1 MEILVRDAPHS
12 VNGGGAA
19 DTEDSVSADFQ
30 HGIVGQRH
38 PAFVSDRLQVE
49 IGRIVVVSANERQAV
64 VGFREPFATLIVQC
78 FIISR
83 PFKAET
89 AVARHDNQCVRHPIL
104 HTALIDELREVA
116 MNITAHHDTLRL
128 RKLEYVHFFHL
139 SNCKS
144 KNNLFFCF
152 NGYVW
157 GKGEM
162 LHSN

>member
-1 MEILVRDAPHS
+1 MVLLDRHAPLS
-12 VNGGGAA
+12 VDRGSTSNAENG
-19 DTEDSVSADFQ
+19 VSADFQ

-38 PAFVSDRLQVE
+38 PAFVSDRLEVE
-49 IGRIVVVSANERQAV
+49 IGRIVVVPANERQPV
-64 VGFREPFATLIVQC
+64 VSFRESFAALIVQC
-78 FIISR
+78 LIVPR

-89 AVARHDNQCVRHPIL
+89 AIARHDNQCVRHPIL
-104 HTALIDELREVA
+104 HTALIDELCEFA
-116 MNITAHHDTLRL
+116 MNITAHHDTPRL

-144 KNNLFFCF
+144 KNNLFLLFIVL
-152 NGYVW
+152 VW